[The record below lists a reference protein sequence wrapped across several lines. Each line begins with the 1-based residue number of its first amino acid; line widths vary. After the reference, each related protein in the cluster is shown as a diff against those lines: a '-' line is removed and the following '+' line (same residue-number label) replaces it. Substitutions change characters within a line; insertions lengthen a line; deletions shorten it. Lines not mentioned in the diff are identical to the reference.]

1 MYKKYL
7 LKCDIENLYTEGWDH
22 REFYFDTID
31 EMKHFVKYGNKNIR
45 PQHIRVE
52 SSFELNKIDLDII

>member
-22 REFYFDTID
+22 REFYFDTI
-31 EMKHFVKYGNKNIR
+31 EEVKQFVKYGSENIK
-45 PQHIRVE
+45 PQCIRVE
-52 SSFELNKIDLDII
+52 AIFELNKIDLDIR